1 MNKKKILVIGAG
13 LMGITSAYELLVRGY
28 EVTLI
33 DELDSPASSA
43 SYANAGMLT
52 PSMPEPWN
60 GPGVYKNLIKSLFNS
75 DASMRLRWHA
85 IPGLMDWGI
94 KFLKYSSKSHFEKA
108 CRDNFYLTSFSLKK
122 TQEIAERLNL
132 EYCRG
137 KSGTLSIFRQA
148 EDFLVKQ
155 GLYQSLNEMGMNCDV
170 LEAEEIIHL
179 VPALSEMKSEIYKGI
194 HFHEDEF
201 GDAHL
206 FCCELLENFIDGGG
220 EVKYGE
226 AVKKVN
232 IKNEKVI
239 GINTSND
246 FIESENIL
254 VCAGAKSPIILGT
267 ANINLD
273 VKPAKGY
280 SVTTE
285 IQGLKELLPLP
296 ILDDSMNIVFT
307 PLGNRL
313 RMVSTAEFAGYD
325 NSIDKKRIEMM
336 LESLNKILP
345 RVFSKVN
352 KDNILPWTGHRPM
365 SCDGKPF
372 IGESK
377 IKGLYVNC
385 GQGPLGWTLAMGS
398 ANLIADI
405 ISRKKPAID
414 PMLFSMNRLAK

>member
-1 MNKKKILVIGAG
+1 
-13 LMGITSAYELLVRGY
+13 
-28 EVTLI
+28 
-33 DELDSPASSA
+33 
-43 SYANAGMLT
+43 
-52 PSMPEPWN
+52 
-60 GPGVYKNLIKSLFNS
+60 
-75 DASMRLRWHA
+75 
-85 IPGLMDWGI
+85 
-94 KFLKYSSKSHFEKA
+94 
-108 CRDNFYLTSFSLKK
+108 
-122 TQEIAERLNL
+122 
-132 EYCRG
+132 
-137 KSGTLSIFRQA
+137 
-148 EDFLVKQ
+148 
-155 GLYQSLNEMGMNCDV
+155 
-170 LEAEEIIHL
+170 
-179 VPALSEMKSEIYKGI
+179 MKSEIYKGI

-226 AVKKVN
+226 VVSKIN
-232 IKNEKVI
+232 IKNEKLI
-239 GINTSND
+239 GITTSNGL
-246 FIESENIL
+246 IESDNIL

-296 ILDDSMNIVFT
+296 VLDDSMNIVFT

-345 RVFSKVN
+345 RVFSRVN

-405 ISRKKPAID
+405 ITRKKPAID
-414 PMLFSMNRLAK
+414 PMLFSMSRFTK

>member
-1 MNKKKILVIGAG
+1 MNKKKTLVIGAG
-13 LMGITSAYELLVRGY
+13 LMGITSAYELMLRGH

-60 GPGVYKNLIKSLFNS
+60 GPGVYKNLIKSLFNA

-94 KFLKYSSKSHFEKA
+94 KFLKYSSKPHFEKA

-122 TQEIAERLNL
+122 TQETAERLNL

-137 KSGTLSIFRQA
+137 KLGTLSIFRQA

-155 GLYQSLNEMGMNCDV
+155 SLYQSLNEMGMNCDV

-239 GINTSND
+239 GITTSNGL
-246 FIESENIL
+246 IESDNIL

-296 ILDDSMNIVFT
+296 VLDDSMNIVFT

-405 ISRKKPAID
+405 ITRKKPAID
-414 PMLFSMNRLAK
+414 PMLFSMSRFTK

>member
-1 MNKKKILVIGAG
+1 
-13 LMGITSAYELLVRGY
+13 
-28 EVTLI
+28 
-33 DELDSPASSA
+33 
-43 SYANAGMLT
+43 
-52 PSMPEPWN
+52 
-60 GPGVYKNLIKSLFNS
+60 
-75 DASMRLRWHA
+75 
-85 IPGLMDWGI
+85 
-94 KFLKYSSKSHFEKA
+94 
-108 CRDNFYLTSFSLKK
+108 
-122 TQEIAERLNL
+122 
-132 EYCRG
+132 
-137 KSGTLSIFRQA
+137 
-148 EDFLVKQ
+148 
-155 GLYQSLNEMGMNCDV
+155 MNCDI
-170 LEAEEIIHL
+170 LETDEIIHL

-226 AVKKVN
+226 VVSKIN
-232 IKNEKVI
+232 IKNKKLI
-239 GINTSND
+239 GITTSNGL
-246 FIESENIL
+246 IESDNIL

-280 SVTTE
+280 SATTE
-285 IQGLKELLPLP
+285 IQNLKELLPLP
-296 ILDDSMNIVFT
+296 VLDDSMNIVFT

-345 RVFSKVN
+345 RVFSRVN

-405 ISRKKPAID
+405 ITRKKPAIVRL
-414 PMLFSMNRLAK
+414 LFSMNRLAK

>member
-296 ILDDSMNIVFT
+296 VLDDSMNIVFT

-405 ISRKKPAID
+405 ISRNKPAID

>member
-13 LMGITSAYELLVRGY
+13 LMGITSAYELMVRGY

-108 CRDNFYLTSFSLKK
+108 CRDNFYLTSFSLQK
-122 TQEIAERLNL
+122 TQETVERLNL

-137 KSGTLSIFRQA
+137 QLGTLSIFRQE

-155 GLYQSLNEMGMNCDV
+155 SLYRSLNEMGMNYDI
-170 LEAEEIIHL
+170 LEAEEIAHL
-179 VPALSEMKSEIYKGI
+179 VPALSEMRSEIYKGI

-220 EVKYGE
+220 KVKYGE
-226 AVKKVN
+226 VVTKIN

-239 GINTSND
+239 GIYTSND
-246 FIESENIL
+246 FIESDNIL
-254 VCAGAKSPIILGT
+254 VCAGAKSPIILKT
-267 ANINLD
+267 ADINLD

-285 IQGLKELLPLP
+285 IQGLNELLPLP
-296 ILDDSMNIVFT
+296 VLDDSMNIVFT
-307 PLGNRL
+307 PLDNRL

-325 NSIDKKRIEMM
+325 NSIDNKRIDMM
-336 LESLNKILP
+336 LKSLKKILP
-345 RVFSKVN
+345 RVSSRVN
-352 KDNILPWTGHRPM
+352 KDKILPWTGHRPM

-377 IKGLYVNC
+377 INGLYVNC

-398 ANLIADI
+398 ANLVADI
-405 ISRKKPAID
+405 ITRKTPDID
-414 PMLFSMNRLAK
+414 PTLFSMNRLVK

>member
-13 LMGITSAYELLVRGY
+13 LMGITSAYELMVRGY

-60 GPGVYKNLIKSLFNS
+60 GPGVYKNLIKSLFNA

-94 KFLKYSSKSHFEKA
+94 KFLKYSSKTHFEKA

-122 TQEIAERLNL
+122 TQETAERLNL
-132 EYCRG
+132 DYCRG
-137 KSGTLSIFRQA
+137 KLGTLSIFRHA

-155 GLYQSLNEMGMNCDV
+155 SLYQSLNKMGMNCDI
-170 LEAEEIIHL
+170 LETDEIIHL

-194 HFHEDEF
+194 HFYEDEF

-226 AVKKVN
+226 VVSKIN
-232 IKNEKVI
+232 IKNENLI
-239 GINTSND
+239 GITTSNGL
-246 FIESENIL
+246 IESDNIL

-296 ILDDSMNIVFT
+296 VLDDSMNIVFT

-325 NSIDKKRIEMM
+325 NAIDKKRIEMM

-345 RVFSKVN
+345 RVFSRVN